1 MEVIMARRKNY
12 LKQLETLQKKLTDLE
27 EKYNA
32 AKETI
37 ETLEAEREEI
47 VQEMEEIKLLQ
58 LRQLMDEKQLTVDD
72 LKKMIENA
80 E

>member
-1 MEVIMARRKNY
+1 MARRKNY

-27 EKYNA
+27 EKYNT
-32 AKETI
+32 AKETT
-37 ETLEAEREEI
+37 ETLEADRDKS

-58 LRQLMDEKQLTVDD
+58 LRQLMEEKQLTVDD

>member
-1 MEVIMARRKNY
+1 MARRKNY

-27 EKYNA
+27 EKYKA
-32 AKETI
+32 AKETT

-47 VQEMEEIKLLQ
+47 VQEMEETKLLQ

>member
-1 MEVIMARRKNY
+1 MARRKNY

-32 AKETI
+32 AKETT
-37 ETLEAEREEI
+37 ETLEAEREKI

>member
-1 MEVIMARRKNY
+1 MARRKNY

-32 AKETI
+32 AKETA
-37 ETLEAEREEI
+37 ETLEEERGKI

-58 LRQLMDEKQLTVDD
+58 LRQLMEEKQLTVDD
-72 LKKMIENA
+72 LKKLIEN
-80 E
+80 EE